1 VAQYVGILDGA
12 SGVWGVRVPDFP
24 GCHGGGSTPDAALA
38 DAISAL
44 REFAAHEMARG
55 VEIRPPRALR
65 EVMAD
70 PIADFDPTAGESLIM
85 VPLLL
90 DRGRSVKANISL
102 DAGLLEAI
110 DEEAE
115 RRGLTRSAFFT
126 SAALDKIRQAEI
138 EISRAKPRN
147 ADVFQAAER
156 QIRKPVGTG
165 NRADARRSKR

>member
-1 VAQYVGILDGA
+1 
-12 SGVWGVRVPDFP
+12 
-24 GCHGGGSTPDAALA
+24 
-38 DAISAL
+38 
-44 REFAAHEMARG
+44 
-55 VEIRPPRALR
+55 
-65 EVMAD
+65 MAD
-70 PIADFDPTAGESLIM
+70 PIADFDPSAGESLIM

-138 EISRAKPRN
+138 ETSRAKPHN
-147 ADVFQAAER
+147 ADVFQAAKR
-156 QIRKPVGTG
+156 QIRKSVGTG
-165 NRADARRSKR
+165 TRADARRSKR

>member
-1 VAQYVGILDGA
+1 MAQYVGILDGA
-12 SGVWGVRVPDFP
+12 SDVWGVRVPDFP

-44 REFAAHEMARG
+44 REFAAHQMAKG
-55 VEIRPPRALR
+55 VEIKPPRALR

-70 PIADFDPTAGESLIM
+70 PAAAFDPTAGESLIM

-126 SAALDKIRQAEI
+126 SAALDKISQVDVHRNRLEPR
-138 EISRAKPRN
+138 RA
-147 ADVFQAAER
+147 DMLQAAKR
-156 QIRKPVGTG
+156 QTRKPVKT
-165 NRADARRSKR
+165 SKR